1 MCDVSLWV
9 LLQKFRNKQRIDGFK
24 AQPHRRERENPY
36 WNILHAMNLNDARL
50 KSFFSVPTIV

>member
-24 AQPHRRERENPY
+24 AQPHSRENPY

>member
-1 MCDVSLWV
+1 LGVVAKV
-9 LLQKFRNKQRIDGFK
+9 LQQTTYRWFQGTTT
-24 AQPHRRERENPY
+24 QERENPY